1 MHAMQSTPVAK
12 GSGSG
17 SSGGRSLRCR
27 FGLSLRWEFTALG
40 IENNADHK
48 GGDREA
54 RAEFGGPKLGHSGAP
69 RLRVEKGLHKEIVAG
84 VQEHTGPN
92 TAGFQ
97 AHPGEEKVIP
107 STMTVKH
114 TMEYHNGPPPR

>member
-1 MHAMQSTPVAK
+1 M
-12 GSGSG
+12 
-17 SSGGRSLRCR
+17 RCR
-27 FGLSLRWEFTALG
+27 FGPSLRREFTTLG

-54 RAEFGGPKLGHSGAP
+54 RAEFGGPELGHTGAA

-84 VQEHTGPN
+84 VQEYAGPN

-97 AHPGEEKVIP
+97 AHPGEEKADSP
-107 STMTVKH
+107 GKRAASAGMKFQGTT
-114 TMEYHNGPPPR
+114 